1 MELISYLDTN
11 TVIWLHAGELKRIT
25 SKAQQ
30 QMESHHLLIS
40 AMVLLELEMLFEK
53 GVIKYEANDVYSDL
67 HQAIGITVCQFP
79 LSTIIRSATSIKWTR
94 EPGDRIITA
103 NAMAN
108 NQAPLITSDRTILK
122 FYANAIW

>member
-11 TVIWLHAGELKRIT
+11 TVIWLHAGELHRIT
-25 SKAQQ
+25 NKAQQ
-30 QMESHHLLIS
+30 QIEACRLLIS

-53 GVIKYEANDVYSDL
+53 GVIKYKSEDIYADL

-79 LSTIIRSATSIKWTR
+79 MSAIMRSAISIKWTR
-94 EPGDRIITA
+94 EPGDRIIAA

-108 NQAPLITSDRTILK
+108 NQAPLITSDRTIRE